1 MKEKKQVLSSGVSDL
16 RTSVFTELYEK
27 SSHKPD
33 SIQVFR
39 VYIGFKVQDETELRA
54 FFHHYCPFSFYSM
67 PYFPKGREKE
77 GKGD

>member
-39 VYIGFKVQDETELRA
+39 VYNYIGFKVENTKKC
-54 FFHHYCPFSFYSM
+54 FIF
-67 PYFPKGREKE
+67 
-77 GKGD
+77 

>member
-39 VYIGFKVQDETELRA
+39 VYIDYIVENTKKCFI
-54 FFHHYCPFSFYSM
+54 F
-67 PYFPKGREKE
+67 
-77 GKGD
+77 

>member
-1 MKEKKQVLSSGVSDL
+1 MKEKKQVFSSGVSDL

-39 VYIGFKVQDETELRA
+39 VYIGYKVENTKKC
-54 FFHHYCPFSFYSM
+54 FIF
-67 PYFPKGREKE
+67 
-77 GKGD
+77 